1 MAATENMIKENA
13 FNRFL
18 ETPFFRRFMAVAYG
32 LGASLVI
39 LGALFK
45 INHYPGATEMLLVG
59 MVTEAIIFA
68 LSALQKPHVEP
79 DWSKVHPE
87 LIKDYHG
94 IEPDPETMQKVAA
107 ARPVAS
113 PAGNQFTQLDLM
125 LKDVNL
131 DDSVISKLGSGLT
144 KLSESA
150 SKLND
155 LASANLATQEFVT
168 NMQTASQSV
177 SNLSKSY
184 SDASLAVNKELVA
197 TNDLTSKIQEVS
209 TAATGLKDAYGN
221 VTKSIKED
229 IFTTAELS
237 QTIKNTTESAARLSD
252 SYMKSADNIA
262 KTVEELKNSSS
273 NSETFNKQ
281 LGTLSENLQNLNK
294 IYEMQ
299 LQNTQVQSRT
309 STELQQT
316 LDKFLSSIEESSTK
330 TQQYQREMDMLTKR
344 MASLNSVYGNMLSA
358 MNIK

>member
-1 MAATENMIKENA
+1 MKKENA

-45 INHYPGATEMLLVG
+45 INHYTGATEMLLIG

-87 LIKDYHG
+87 FIKDYHG
-94 IEPDPETMQKVAA
+94 IEPDEAMLQKTGVKQ
-107 ARPVAS
+107 S
-113 PAGNQFTQLDLM
+113 SAGGQFTQLDMM
-125 LKDVNL
+125 LKDVEL
-131 DDSVISKLGSGLT
+131 DEGVIQKLGSGLT

-155 LASANLATQEFVT
+155 LTGASLATQEFVS
-168 NMQTASQSV
+168 NMRTASQSA

-184 SDASLAVNKELVA
+184 NDTSLAINKELEV
-197 TNDLTSKIQEVS
+197 TTDLTSRKKEVS
-209 TAATGLKDAYGN
+209 SAASGLKDAYGDA
-221 VTKSIKED
+221 TKTLRED
-229 IFTTAELS
+229 LRSTEELS
-237 QTIKNTTESAARLSD
+237 ETIKATSRSAAKLSE
-252 SYMKSADNIA
+252 SYFKSAESIS
-262 KTVEELKNSSS
+262 KTIDELKNSST
-273 NSETFNKQ
+273 NGEAFNQQ
-281 LGTLSENLQNLNK
+281 LSKLSENLASLNK
-294 IYEMQ
+294 LYEMQ
-299 LQNTQVQSRT
+299 LTNSQVQSKA
-309 STELQQT
+309 SSDLQQT
-316 LDKFLSSIEESSTK
+316 LDKFLSSIEESSNK
-330 TQQYQREMDMLTKR
+330 TVQYQHEMDTLTKR

>member
-1 MAATENMIKENA
+1 MAAENMRKESA
-13 FNRFL
+13 FNRLL

-68 LSALQKPHVEP
+68 LSALQKPHIEP

-87 LIKDYHG
+87 LMKDFHG
-94 IEPDPETMQKVAA
+94 IEPDEEMLQKAA

-113 PAGNQFTQLDLM
+113 AGNQFTQLDLM

-155 LASANLATQEFVT
+155 LAGASLATQEFVT

-197 TNDLTSKIQEVS
+197 TNDLTAKIQEVNN
-209 TAATGLKDAYGN
+209 AASGLKDAYGN
-221 VTKSIKED
+221 VTKTMKED

-237 QTIKNTTESAARLSD
+237 QTIKNTSESAARLSQ

-262 KTVEELKNSSS
+262 KTVDDLKNSSS
-273 NSETFNKQ
+273 NSEAFNKQ
-281 LGTLSENLQNLNK
+281 LGKLSENLQNLNK

-299 LQNTQVQSRT
+299 LQNTQVQTRT

-330 TQQYQREMDMLTKR
+330 TQHYQREMDMLTKR

>member
-1 MAATENMIKENA
+1 
-13 FNRFL
+13 
-18 ETPFFRRFMAVAYG
+18 
-32 LGASLVI
+32 
-39 LGALFK
+39 
-45 INHYPGATEMLLVG
+45 

-87 LIKDYHG
+87 LMKDFHG
-94 IEPDPETMQKVAA
+94 IEPDEEMLQKSA

-113 PAGNQFTQLDLM
+113 TGNQFTQLDLM

-221 VTKSIKED
+221 VTKTIKED

-273 NSETFNKQ
+273 NSEAFNQQ
-281 LGTLSENLQNLNK
+281 LGKLSENLQNLNK